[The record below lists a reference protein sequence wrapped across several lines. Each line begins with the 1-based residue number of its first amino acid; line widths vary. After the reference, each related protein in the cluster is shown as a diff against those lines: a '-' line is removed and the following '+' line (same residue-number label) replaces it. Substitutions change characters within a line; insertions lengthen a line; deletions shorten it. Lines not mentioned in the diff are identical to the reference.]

1 MYQAGFRN
9 LVIAPFLYRE
19 HRDQK
24 LSESYA
30 CGVAR
35 EAVDRMSSTNPDLNA
50 DYLAGF
56 EQGVID
62 FITYGGDQ
70 LPPILPPR
78 QYWQLEYRAG
88 DLHDAGQQWL
98 RGCEAGRQYAETTG
112 LRGLQPVRVNPPML
126 RPIDYLTSDSSLVDP
141 PLQPP
146 SLSES
151 TAPANSESFTTPAI
165 QVSLRAIPPTE
176 ASTSSSTPETE
187 SDYVP

>member
-9 LVIAPFLYRE
+9 LVVAPFQYRE

-35 EAVDRMSSTNPDLNA
+35 EAVDRMCSTNPGLGA

-88 DLHDAGQQWL
+88 DLQDAGQQWL
-98 RGCEAGRQYAETTG
+98 QGCEAGRQYAETTG
-112 LRGLQPVRVNPPML
+112 LRGLQPVRVNPPLL
-126 RPIDYLTSDSSLVDP
+126 RPIDYPTSDSSLVDP
-141 PLQPP
+141 PLQHP

-151 TAPANSESFTTPAI
+151 PVPAKSDAFTTPAI
-165 QVSLRAIPPTE
+165 EVSLQPIPLPE
-176 ASTSSSTPETE
+176 APTSSSTPETA
-187 SDYVP
+187 SDHVP

>member
-9 LVIAPFLYRE
+9 LVVAPFQYRE

-35 EAVDRMSSTNPDLNA
+35 EAVDRMSSTNPGLGS

-88 DLHDAGQQWL
+88 DLKDAGQQWL
-98 RGCEAGRQYAETTG
+98 QGCEAGRQYAETTG
-112 LRGLQPVRVNPPML
+112 LRGLQPVRVHPPSL
-126 RPIDYLTSDSSLVDP
+126 QTIDYPTSDSPLFNTPQPQSSLGA
-141 PLQPP
+141 
-146 SLSES
+146 SI
-151 TAPANSESFTTPAI
+151 APAKSETFTTPAI
-165 QVSLRAIPPTE
+165 QVSLQPIPLTE
-176 ASTSSSTPETE
+176 ASTSSSMPETE
-187 SDYVP
+187 SDAVP